1 MRLIDLD
8 HAGLVFAR
16 TRGHSP
22 GLDRAVAAYS
32 RLGEHA
38 AGWIALGLVGAVA
51 SGRSDAGPPVRLAP
65 GRADRRRRLRVN
77 QAVKFSVRRRRPDL
91 DGLPPL
97 TPVVTRLSFPS
108 AHATTSFAAARAY
121 RGLVPSWLL
130 YLGAGAL
137 AVSRPYLGVHYP
149 SDVVA
154 GALLGTAVAERGRSR
169 QPASQWAGSAR
180 WGGPFVPA
188 PAGASRPLLG
198 PQQPVVSECHAIH
211 SPVRRDA
218 GV

>member
-1 MRLIDLD
+1 VRLVDLD
-8 HAGLVFAR
+8 HAGLAFAR

-22 GLDRAVAAYS
+22 GLDRAVGAYS

-51 SGRSDAGPPVRLAP
+51 SGRSD
-65 GRADRRRRLRVN
+65 RRRAWLRGVRIVAGAYGLN
-77 QAVKFSVRRRRPDL
+77 QAVKLSVRRRRPDL

-130 YLGAGAL
+130 YLGAGAF

-154 GALLGTAVAERGRSR
+154 GALLGTAVADTW
-169 QPASQWAGSAR
+169 P
-180 WGGPFVPA
+180 
-188 PAGASRPLLG
+188 GA
-198 PQQPVVSECHAIH
+198 A
-211 SPVRRDA
+211 A
-218 GV
+218 